1 MARTIPLLSYLLRIH
16 NRFTATAAY
25 WVRLPFQLGLC
36 YKGASVTDGE
46 RHLSPVGNLTAVQ
59 KGVRRM
65 EFTSGLQGAFT
76 FLPQERVIFGKGS
89 VAQLATEIDRLGCQR
104 AFVITGTT
112 IATKTDLLR
121 QVQEV
126 LGPRFVG
133 VFYPIAQHTPR
144 PDVVAAAARARAVN
158 ADVLVSLGG
167 GSPVDGTK
175 GVALCLAEDILTEA
189 QLDPYRVRGP
199 HGVRFNPQYQ
209 GKPIPHIA
217 VTTTLSAGEFTS
229 GVGITDPVRGV
240 KESFGAPQVTPRT
253 VILDPAVTVYTPA
266 WLWASTGMRAV
277 DHAVERLYSPKHNP
291 LSDTLCQQ
299 ALRYLFQHLP
309 RATHDPQDLDAR
321 LHCQLGAW
329 MSIIG
334 FATVRTGISH
344 AIGHQLGGHCHVPHG
359 QTSCI
364 MLPHAM
370 EFNRPVAADRLAL
383 VAEAAGLETRQM
395 TTGQAARA
403 AIDAVRRLI
412 GELDCPMRLR
422 DVGVHERE
430 FSALAQAVLEEVP
443 MMENPRPISG
453 IADVID
459 LLERAW

>member
-1 MARTIPLLSYLLRIH
+1 M
-16 NRFTATAAY
+16 
-25 WVRLPFQLGLC
+25 
-36 YKGASVTDGE
+36 
-46 RHLSPVGNLTAVQ
+46 NLA
-59 KGVRRM
+59 
-65 EFTSGLQGAFT
+65 SGLEGAFT
-76 FLPQERVIFGKGS
+76 FLPQERVIFGKGA
-89 VAQLATEIDRLGCQR
+89 VAQLAAEIDRLGCQR
-104 AFVITGTT
+104 AFIVTGTT
-112 IATKTDLLR
+112 IATKTDLLGR
-121 QVQEV
+121 LQTI
-126 LGPRFVG
+126 LGPRFAG

-144 PDVVAAAARARAVN
+144 PDVVAAAARAREVH

-175 GVALCLAEDILTEA
+175 GVALCLAEDVHAVAE
-189 QLDPYRVRGP
+189 LDPYRVRGP
-199 HGVRFNPQYQ
+199 RGLRFNPQYK
-209 GKPIPHIA
+209 GKPLPHIA
-217 VTTTLSAGEFTS
+217 VTSTLSAGEFTS

-240 KESFGAPQVTPRT
+240 KESFGAPQVTPRV
-253 VILDPAVTVYTPA
+253 VILDPEVAAFTPA

-309 RATHDPQDLDAR
+309 RATRDPQDFDAR

-344 AIGHQLGGHCHVPHG
+344 AIGHQLGGHCQVPHG

-370 EFNRPVAADRLAL
+370 EFNRPVAADRLAM
-383 VAEAAGLETRQM
+383 VAEAAGLAIHRMSPE
-395 TTGQAARA
+395 QAAGA
-403 AIDAVRRLI
+403 AVEAVRQFVE
-412 GELDCPMRLR
+412 ELGCPMRLR
-422 DVGVHERE
+422 DVGVHERD
-430 FSALAQAVLEEVP
+430 FSAIAEAVMEEIP
-443 MMENPRPISG
+443 MLENPRPIG
-453 IADVID
+453 GVADILE

>member
-1 MARTIPLLSYLLRIH
+1 
-16 NRFTATAAY
+16 
-25 WVRLPFQLGLC
+25 
-36 YKGASVTDGE
+36 
-46 RHLSPVGNLTAVQ
+46 
-59 KGVRRM
+59 M
-65 EFTSGLQGAFT
+65 EFASGLQGAFT

-89 VAQLATEIDRLGCQR
+89 LAQVATEIDRLGCQQ

-112 IATKTDLLR
+112 IATKTDLLGR
-121 QVQEV
+121 LREV
-126 LGPRFVG
+126 LGPRLVG

-144 PDVVAAAARARAVN
+144 PDVIAAAARARELK

-175 GVALCLAEDILTEA
+175 GVALCLAEDIFSAA
-189 QLDPYRVRGP
+189 QLEPYRVRGP
-199 HGVRFNPQYQ
+199 RGLRFTPQYK
-209 GKPIPHIA
+209 GKPLPHIA

-240 KESFGAPQVTPRT
+240 KESFGAPQLTPR
-253 VILDPAVTVYTPA
+253 VVVLDPEVTAYTPA

-277 DHAVERLYSPKHNP
+277 DHAIERLYSPKHNP
-291 LSDTLCQQ
+291 LSDALCQQ
-299 ALRYLFQHLP
+299 ALRQLFHHLP
-309 RATHDPQDLDAR
+309 RATRDPQDSDAR

-370 EFNRPVAADRLAL
+370 EFNLAVAVDRLAL
-383 VAEAAGLETRQM
+383 VAEATGVETHRMNTQ
-395 TTGQAARA
+395 QRASAAV
-403 AIDAVRRLI
+403 DTVRRLI
-412 GELDCPMRLR
+412 GELGCPMRLR
-422 DVGVHERE
+422 DVGVEERD
-430 FSALAQAVLEEVP
+430 FPALAEAVLEEVP
-443 MMENPRPISG
+443 MMENPRPISSV
-453 IADVID
+453 ADVIA

>member
-1 MARTIPLLSYLLRIH
+1 MQFA
-16 NRFTATAAY
+16 
-25 WVRLPFQLGLC
+25 
-36 YKGASVTDGE
+36 
-46 RHLSPVGNLTAVQ
+46 
-59 KGVRRM
+59 
-65 EFTSGLQGAFT
+65 SGLQGAFT

-89 VAQLATEIDRLGCQR
+89 LAQLATEIDRLGCRR
-104 AFVITGTT
+104 AFVVTGTT
-112 IATKTDLLR
+112 LATKTDLLGR
-121 QVQEV
+121 LQEI
-126 LGPRFVG
+126 LGPRLAG

-144 PDVVAAAARARAVN
+144 PDVIAAAARAREVN

-175 GVALCLAEDILTEA
+175 GVALCLAEDIFSTA

-199 HGVRFNPQYQ
+199 RGSRFAPKYK
-209 GKPIPHIA
+209 GIPMPHIA
-217 VTTTLSAGEFTS
+217 VTSTLSAGEFTS

-240 KESFGAPQVTPRT
+240 KDSFGAPQMTPR
-253 VILDPAVTVYTPA
+253 VVVLDPEVTRYTPA

-291 LSDTLCQQ
+291 LSDTLCRQ
-299 ALRYLFQHLP
+299 ALRQLFHHLP
-309 RATHDPQDLDAR
+309 RATRDSQDLDAR

-370 EFNRPVAADRLAL
+370 EFNLPVAADRLAL
-383 VAEAAGLETRQM
+383 VAEAAGVETHRMNTEQI
-395 TTGQAARA
+395 ARA
-403 AIDAVRRLI
+403 AVDTVRRFI
-412 GELDCPMRLR
+412 NELKCPMRLR
-422 DVGVHERE
+422 DVGVQERD
-430 FSALAQAVLEEVP
+430 FPALAEAVLEEVP

-453 IADVID
+453 VADVIE

>member
-1 MARTIPLLSYLLRIH
+1 MSTQHEAGKRMVGTIPLLSYLPRIH
-16 NRFTATAAY
+16 NRFAA
-25 WVRLPFQLGLC
+25 VAAHGVCLPFQLGLC
-36 YKGASVTDGE
+36 YKDASVADGA
-46 RHLSPVGNLTAVQ
+46 RHLSPVGSLTVVQ

-65 EFTSGLQGAFT
+65 EFASDLQGAFT

-121 QVQEV
+121 RVQEV
-126 LGPRFVG
+126 LGPRFVE

-175 GVALCLAEDILTEA
+175 GVALCLAEDISTAA

-199 HGVRFNPQYQ
+199 RGLRFTPQYK

-240 KESFGAPQVTPRT
+240 KESFGAPQMTPRI
-253 VILDPAVTVYTPA
+253 VILDPEMTVDTPA

-309 RATHDPQDLDAR
+309 RATHDPAGSRRAPPLSAGGLDVDHRLRQRAHGYQPCDWASAR
-321 LHCQLGAW
+321 WPLPCAAWTNILHHAPACDGVQPTGGVRPTGAGGRGRGAGHAPHDDRAGGQRCHRR
-329 MSIIG
+329 S
-334 FATVRTGISH
+334 TPSH
-344 AIGHQLGGHCHVPHG
+344 
-359 QTSCI
+359 
-364 MLPHAM
+364 
-370 EFNRPVAADRLAL
+370 RR
-383 VAEAAGLETRQM
+383 AGLSD
-395 TTGQAARA
+395 APARRGGA
-403 AIDAVRRLI
+403 
-412 GELDCPMRLR
+412 
-422 DVGVHERE
+422 
-430 FSALAQAVLEEVP
+430 
-443 MMENPRPISG
+443 
-453 IADVID
+453 
-459 LLERAW
+459 

>member
-1 MARTIPLLSYLLRIH
+1 
-16 NRFTATAAY
+16 
-25 WVRLPFQLGLC
+25 
-36 YKGASVTDGE
+36 
-46 RHLSPVGNLTAVQ
+46 
-59 KGVRRM
+59 M
-65 EFTSGLQGAFT
+65 EFAAGLQGTFT

-89 VAQLATEIDRLGCQR
+89 VAQLATEIDRLGCRR

-112 IATKTDLLR
+112 IATKTDLLGR
-121 QVQEV
+121 LQEI
-126 LGPRFVG
+126 LGPRCAG
-133 VFYPIAQHTPR
+133 VFYPIGQHTPR
-144 PDVVAAAARARAVN
+144 PDVIAAAARARERN

-175 GVALCLAEDILTEA
+175 GVALCLAEEIFTA
-189 QLDPYRVRGP
+189 TQLDPYRVRGP
-199 HGVRFNPQYQ
+199 RGLRFNPQYR
-209 GKPIPHIA
+209 GKPVPHIA
-217 VTTTLSAGEFTS
+217 VTSTLSAGEFTS
-229 GVGITDPVRGV
+229 GVGITDPARSV
-240 KESFGAPQVTPRT
+240 KESFGAQQVTPRV
-253 VILDPAVTVYTPA
+253 VILDPEVTVYTPT

-299 ALRYLFQHLP
+299 ALRYLFHYLP
-309 RATHDPQDLDAR
+309 RATRDPQDLDAR

-370 EFNRPVAADRLAL
+370 EFNLPVAADQLVL
-383 VAEAAGLETRQM
+383 VAEAAGLDIHKM
-395 TTGQAARA
+395 NPAQAASA
-403 AIDAVRRLI
+403 AIDTMRQFI
-412 GELDCPMRLR
+412 SELGCPMRLR
-422 DVGVHERE
+422 DVGVHERD
-430 FSALAQAVLEEVP
+430 FAALAEAVMEEVP
-443 MMENPRPISG
+443 TLENPRPISG
-453 IADVID
+453 VADIID

>member
-1 MARTIPLLSYLLRIH
+1 MH
-16 NRFTATAAY
+16 NRLSVAATHGD
-25 WVRLPFQLGLC
+25 RLPFQRGLC
-36 YKGASVTDGE
+36 YKGASVADGD
-46 RHLSPVGNLTAVQ
+46 RHLALGGNFIAAQ

-65 EFTSGLQGAFT
+65 ELASGLLGAFT

-89 VAQLATEIDRLGCQR
+89 VAQLASEIERLGCQR

-121 QVQEV
+121 RVQEV
-126 LGPRFVG
+126 LGPRLVG

-144 PDVVAAAARARAVN
+144 PDVVAAAARARAVK

-175 GVALCLAEDILTEA
+175 GVALCLAENILTEA
-189 QLDPYRVRGP
+189 ELDPYRVRGP
-199 HGVRFNPQYQ
+199 RGLRLNPQYR

-240 KESFGAPQVTPRT
+240 KESFGAPQMTPRA
-253 VILDPAVTVYTPA
+253 VILDPELTAYTPA

-299 ALRYLFQHLP
+299 ALRYLFHHLA
-309 RATHDPQDLDAR
+309 RATRDPQDLDAR
-321 LHCQLGAW
+321 LYCQLGAW
-329 MSIIG
+329 MSILG
-334 FATVRTGISH
+334 FGSVRTGISH

-359 QTSCI
+359 QTSCL

-370 EFNRPVAADRLAL
+370 EFNRPVVADRLAL
-383 VAEAAGLETRQM
+383 VAEAAGMDTRRM
-395 TTGQAARA
+395 TTEQASIA
-403 AIDAVRRLI
+403 AIEAVRRLI
-412 GELDCPMRLR
+412 SELDCPMRLR
-422 DVGVHERE
+422 DVGVHERD
-430 FSALAQAVLEEVP
+430 FSAVAEAVLEEVP

-453 IADVID
+453 VADVIE

>member
-1 MARTIPLLSYLLRIH
+1 
-16 NRFTATAAY
+16 
-25 WVRLPFQLGLC
+25 
-36 YKGASVTDGE
+36 
-46 RHLSPVGNLTAVQ
+46 
-59 KGVRRM
+59 M
-65 EFTSGLQGAFT
+65 EFASGIQGAFT

-89 VAQLATEIDRLGCQR
+89 VVQLAAEIDRLGCQR
-104 AFVITGTT
+104 AFVVTGTS
-112 IATKTDLLR
+112 IATKTDLLER
-121 QVQEV
+121 LQEV
-126 LGPRFVG
+126 LGPRFAG

-144 PDVVAAAARARAVN
+144 PDVLAAAARAREVR

-175 GVALCLAEDILTEA
+175 GAALCLAEDIRTEA

-199 HGVRFNPQYQ
+199 RGLRFHPQYK

-217 VTTTLSAGEFTS
+217 VTSTLSAGEFTS
-229 GVGITDPVRGV
+229 GVGITDPVRAV
-240 KESFGAPQVTPRT
+240 KESFGAPQVTPRV
-253 VILDPAVTVYTPA
+253 VILDPEVAVYTPA

-299 ALRYLFQHLP
+299 ALRYLFHHLP
-309 RATHDPQDLDAR
+309 RATRDPQDFDAR

-344 AIGHQLGGHCHVPHG
+344 AIGHQLGGHCQVPHG

-370 EFNRPVAADRLAL
+370 EFNQPVAADRLAL
-383 VAEAAGLETRQM
+383 VAEAAGLDMHRM
-395 TTGQAARA
+395 SPDDASSA
-403 AIDAVRRLI
+403 AIDAVRQLV
-412 GELDCPMRLR
+412 GELNCPMRLR
-422 DVGVHERE
+422 DVGVHERD
-430 FSALAQAVLEEVP
+430 FSALAEAVMEEVP
-443 MMENPRPISG
+443 MLENPRPISG
-453 IADVID
+453 IPDIIE